1 MIEVVGEGMID
12 EVGLVE
18 SDVVVEVAPVPQKN
32 QQDMV
37 VSFVMN
43 V

>member
-1 MIEVVGEGMID
+1 MID
-12 EVGLVE
+12 EVELEE

-37 VSFVMN
+37 VSCVMN

>member
-1 MIEVVGEGMID
+1 MVEVVEEGTID
-12 EVGLVE
+12 VDGLVE
-18 SDVVVEVAPVPQKN
+18 SDVVVVVAPVPQKN

-37 VSFVMN
+37 VGFVMN